1 MLVNLWVK
9 GGGGSYSVFKCENCT
24 YLQLLQLETLMEK
37 DAQVGKQ
44 MNYVNGEIDKMK
56 DCLTNSRLQTL

>member
-9 GGGGSYSVFKCENCT
+9 GGGSYSVFKCENCT
-24 YLQLLQLETLMEK
+24 YLHMLQLETLMEK
-37 DAQVGKQ
+37 DVQVGKQ

-56 DCLTNSRLQTL
+56 DF